1 MCREE
6 SNRRGQIEAKRWKAR
21 NKGETDGMKEQTGMK
36 KGDEEHRDPG
46 GRGEGFWRAILSSVS
61 AQEQLNEHRVCK

>member
-1 MCREE
+1 MCIEKKVTEE
-6 SNRRGQIEAKRWKAR
+6 GKYKRRDGKR

-36 KGDEEHRDPG
+36 RDEEHQDPG